1 MCSFKSGVIFK
12 NRVVLAPDGNESH
25 SDLLES
31 LGIRDDYLSAS
42 TLFVRVELTPKN
54 NNKAMPVQDWEYIVD
69 QDIKP
74 DWFKKDPDKY
84 RSLVVR
90 VAGYSAYFTELSSEL
105 QTES

>member
-74 DWFKKDPDKY
+74 DWFNILINTSRNLEWLL
-84 RSLVVR
+84 RSILR
-90 VAGYSAYFTELSSEL
+90 QRIF
-105 QTES
+105 